1 MMKFK
6 AIYLTGILLT
16 FFQAEILAQ
25 EKAISPSL
33 IITGQ
38 YHGLTPPLRDL
49 PKVTDN
55 EWQLM
60 VNKAKR
66 KMLNPK
72 IRYRTYPF
80 SESALPKG
88 PDPVWQ
94 RQMPTGGGTREL
106 IVNFDGSDSP
116 YYPPDANGTAGP
128 NHYMQTI
135 NTVYAIY
142 DKSGTLVAG
151 PTAMNTLFSGVTGS
165 EYNDG
170 DPIVLYDEQADRWLA
185 AEFSISGS
193 NDYMLI
199 AVSTSND
206 PTGTWHKYSFDVADM
221 PDYEKFGIW
230 RDGYYMGTNN
240 ASGNDIYVFE
250 RSKMLLG
257 LTAQAVGFNNGW
269 RPSTI
274 DDFVCVPPLDNDGP
288 FAPSG
293 EPGLFIAFND
303 DAIGGG
309 SDQLWI
315 YELAVNWTTPASST
329 FARVQQLNVS
339 AFDSNFGSNWD
350 NIKQPGTTRELDAIP
365 QVIMNPPQ
373 YRNFGTYETI
383 VCCHTVDVDNTDHAG
398 IRWYEL
404 RRVSSGNWT
413 VRQQGTYAPDAH
425 SRWMGSIMLNGQNEI
440 ALGYSISSTTVY
452 PGIRYCGQS
461 ASFYAAAN
469 GTMDVVEEIIHTG
482 AYSQTPYNRWGDYAG
497 MQVDPSN
504 DHTFWFTSQYISN
517 TGARKTKIASFALS
531 VPPLTAA
538 FTANPTTV
546 CTGGQVSFTDQSLG
560 GPTSRNW
567 SFPGGTPSVSNI
579 QNPSVTYNS
588 SGIYSVTLI
597 VGDGNSFDTLTKTA
611 YISVSNITAD
621 FTASSTEITTGN
633 TVSFTDYSW
642 CNPSSWSW
650 SFPGGTPSTSTT
662 QNPVITYNTSGV
674 YSVTLTATNDN
685 GNDTEVKTDF
695 IHVINCSNLTLP
707 FTEDFSDGSLPN
719 CWTIVDNQGNG
730 QVWQFNNPANRTINT
745 ATASNGFAILDSDNY
760 GVGNTQN
767 ADLTTPSLDL
777 SDFTSVNLTF
787 QHYYYHYTGSSANL
801 SYSTNGGSTWTTIQT
816 WTLSTDNA
824 ATFSQDL
831 TAQLAGQSNVKFRW
845 KYIGSYAWYW
855 AVDDISITGTGGP
868 NHWTGAT
875 SDAWNVASNWS
886 NSVVPTGTE
895 PALIAAGA
903 DNWPEYTGNLTVG
916 SDCGNLTLAS
926 GAQMTVTGNFTI
938 NAGSSLTFNGS
949 GTLSIGGNWIRMGTF
964 IPGQGTVAFTG
975 SGASVITVPVN
986 NSDITQMN
994 LDTFDQGMT
1003 LLSGATT
1010 GPTGDN
1016 GNGVV
1021 SLGFTFNYLG
1031 TGYTQAR
1038 LSTNGWMSLNQSGT
1052 TQSANGN
1059 LFITSNPNTTL
1070 APWFD
1075 DLTVDASG
1083 LLSYKTEGTA
1093 PNRVFIAEWKNVPA
1107 FRNQATARINF
1118 QVKLYETSNIIE
1130 FHYGN
1135 LIEGTHSGNE
1145 SASIGIEDATGGS
1158 GHFIEATTGSTT
1170 TGVTNLVST
1179 NNWPLVNY
1187 RFAPPVSSETF
1198 GNILVNKNGSYVDFN
1213 VNTTVNGSF
1222 TIMPDATYNV
1232 KNGTTVTVVGTEGN

>member
-1 MMKFK
+1 MKFK
-6 AIYLTGILLT
+6 VLYLTGMLLT
-16 FFQAEILAQ
+16 LIQAEMISQ

-38 YHGLTPPLRDL
+38 YHGVTPPLRDL
-49 PKVTDN
+49 SKVTEN

-60 VNKAKR
+60 VNKAER

-72 IRYRTYPF
+72 IRYRSYPF

-94 RQMPTGGGTREL
+94 RQMPIDGGTREMT
-106 IVNFDGSDSP
+106 VNFEGSESP
-116 YYPPDANGTAGP
+116 YFPPDANGTAGP
-128 NHYMQTI
+128 DHYMQTI
-135 NTVYAIY
+135 NTVYTIF
-142 DKSGTLVAG
+142 DKSGNLLAG
-151 PTAMNTLFSGVTGS
+151 PTDMNTLFSGVTGS
-165 EYNDG
+165 QYNDG

-199 AVSTSND
+199 AVSTTND

-240 ASGNDIYVFE
+240 SSGNDIYVFE

-257 LTAQAVGFNNGW
+257 LTAQAVGFDNPN
-269 RPSTI
+269 RPGTI
-274 DDFVCVPPLDNDGP
+274 DGFMCVPPLDNDGA
-288 FAPSG
+288 FAPEG
-293 EPGLFIAFND
+293 EPGLFITIND

-329 FARVQQLNVS
+329 FARVQQLNVA

-365 QVIMNPPQ
+365 QVVMNPPQ

-461 ASFYAAAN
+461 AAYYAAAN
-469 GTMDVVEEIIHTG
+469 GTMDVAEEIIHTG
-482 AYSQTPYNRWGDYAG
+482 AYSQTPYNRWGDYSG
-497 MQVDPSN
+497 MQVDPSD

-517 TGARKTKIASFALS
+517 TGARKTKIAAFTLS
-531 VPPLTAA
+531 APPLTAA
-538 FTANPTTV
+538 FTGNPTNV
-546 CTGGQVSFTDQSLG
+546 CTGGQVSYTDQSLG
-560 GPTSRNW
+560 GPTNWNW
-567 SFPGGTPSVSNI
+567 SFPGGTPSASNI
-579 QNPSVTYNS
+579 QNPSISYNTQ
-588 SGIYSVTLI
+588 GTYSVTLI
-597 VGDGNSFDTLTKTA
+597 VGDGSNNDTLTKTA
-611 YISVSNITAD
+611 YISVTNITAD
-621 FTASSTEITTGN
+621 FTVTSTQLITGTA
-633 TVSFTDYSW
+633 VSFTDNSW
-642 CNPSSWSW
+642 CNPTSWSW
-650 SFPGGTPSTSTT
+650 SFPGGTPSSSTS
-662 QNPVITYNTSGV
+662 QNPVITYNTAGV
-674 YSVTLTATNDN
+674 YSVTLTATNAN
-685 GNDTEVKTDF
+685 GNDTEIKTDL
-695 IHVINCSNLTLP
+695 ITVIDCGDLSLP
-707 FTEDFSDGSLPN
+707 FSEDFSDGSLPN

-760 GVGNTQN
+760 GVGNSQN
-767 ADLTTPSLDL
+767 ADLITPSLDL
-777 SDFTSVNLTF
+777 SSYTSVNLTF

-801 SYSTNGGSTWTTIQT
+801 SYSINGGSTWTTIQT
-816 WTLSTDNA
+816 WTASTANA

-831 TAQLAGQSNVKFRW
+831 TSQVAGQSNVRFRW
-845 KYIGSYAWYW
+845 KYTGSYGWYW
-855 AVDDISITGTGGP
+855 AVDDISITGTGP

-903 DNWPEYTGNLTVG
+903 DNWPEYTGNLTIG

-926 GAQMTVTGNFTI
+926 GTQMTVTGNLTI

-949 GTLSIGGNWIRMGTF
+949 GTLNIGGNWTRLGTF
-964 IPGQGTVAFTG
+964 NPGQGTVAFTG
-975 SGASVITVPVN
+975 SDASVVTVPAN
-986 NSDITQMN
+986 ISDITQMT
-994 LDTFDQGMT
+994 LGTFNQGMT

-1016 GNGVV
+1016 GNVV
-1021 SLGFTFNYLG
+1021 RPLGFTFNYLG
-1031 TGYTQAR
+1031 VDYTQAR
-1038 LSTNGWMSLNQSGT
+1038 ISVNGWISLNQSGT
-1052 TQSANGN
+1052 TTGNNDN
-1059 LFITSNPNTTL
+1059 LFNTTAPNTTL

-1075 DLTVDASG
+1075 NLEDDATSVVA
-1083 LLSYKTEGTA
+1083 YKTEGTA
-1093 PNRVFIAEWKNVPA
+1093 PYRIFTVEWYRLLTYNTNGV
-1107 FRNQATARINF
+1107 TARISF
-1118 QVKLYETSNIIE
+1118 QAKLHETSNIIE
-1130 FHYGN
+1130 FHYGTA
-1135 LIEGTHSGNE
+1135 ETGTHGNE
-1145 SASIGIEDATGGS
+1145 GASIGIEDATGGS

-1179 NNWPLVNY
+1179 NNWPTVNY

-1198 GNILVNKNGSYVDFN
+1198 GNIIVNKSGSYVDFN

-1222 TIMPDATYNV
+1222 TVMPGASYNV